1 MLEKAQHLIHLTKEQ
16 QFTTLNLSGCRLT
29 EIPEEVA
36 EMVWLEELD
45 LAQNQI
51 SDLELLKR
59 LINLKI
65 LWLYQNQIKDL
76 EPISGLVN
84 LQKIELSLNQ
94 ISELNPLKGLENL
107 QALGLDHNPI
117 SDLNPLKGLSNLQT
131 LDLKA
136 NQVSDLSPIADLENL
151 QSLGL
156 DQNQVSDLSPLK
168 GLSNLLT
175 LELAENSISDLFPLK
190 ELDRLQSLDLSK
202 NQISDLRQ
210 LKNLSNLRTLDLS
223 QNQINDIDS
232 LANLVKLN
240 RLQLYQNQI
249 SDLKPLVGL
258 HNLQT
263 LRLSQ
268 NQISDIGPLTKLFNL
283 GVLWLDQNQ
292 ISDLQ
297 PLSTLVNLKDISL
310 DQNQISDLQPL
321 AGLIKTEFLSLN
333 QNHISNINPL
343 VGLASLQALLLTQNQ
358 VSDISLFANLSDL
371 RALAL
376 DQNKLPSLAKIEF
389 LTDKSKYKDLTHL
402 SLFGNPMNGI
412 DEKILGDKKHEDVL
426 SPLRQF
432 FSQYKKG
439 KKRLFEAK
447 LILVGE
453 GGVGKTS
460 LKQKLKFNQYQAKPG
475 AIPSTEGIL
484 SEPWD
489 LKGVSIP
496 GQPKSQQVRLN
507 IWDFG
512 GQEIDHQTHQFFL
525 TKSSVYL
532 FVSNSRL
539 GDTQSKFDYWLN
551 IIHKLAPDSPVLV
564 VRNLFD
570 NQKEPFRF
578 EEWRQKYVGQINPKS
593 VTVACTQRDDKGIDQ
608 VLDFIRKS
616 LPELENFG
624 VEWPLSYVEIRHE
637 LEALALNEL
646 NYIPFDQYADIC
658 SRHGL
663 ETDEEA
669 ETLAAYLH
677 NIGTI
682 LHYQEDPVLRELVI
696 LNPQWLTGAFYKIIR
711 DEGVNKE
718 KGLFT
723 RSMLKEIWDRKL
735 YPSDK
740 YPQLIELMMKFELC
754 FPLEQRNHYIIPQL
768 LQEAENKEARK
779 AISGQD
785 TLRFQ
790 YHYDDVLPAGMI
802 SRFICKQHGN
812 IAKDAEGNFL
822 YWRYGVLIQREETL
836 ALIEQPIGDT
846 KILVT
851 VQGKHKRELLAV
863 IRDCFDQLHR
873 PLNNLKPVE
882 ILPCNCEVCAKSKDP
897 HPFKYEVIKRRLNDP
912 DVYERCDIS
921 DAKVNRRTLYADA
934 IDETYIDKERIK
946 ALIASGQI
954 DKVMQD
960 YGTDH
965 RFFDMKMRYGILSN
979 EHFIGTLTT
988 DEYLARKMQVAQGL
1002 LENLDR
1008 ND

>member
-1 MLEKAQHLIHLTKEQ
+1 MSEIALQRIREAKEKQL
-16 QFTTLNLSGCRLT
+16 TTLDLSDCGLT
-29 EIPEEVA
+29 EIPEEVG
-36 EMVWLEELD
+36 EMVWLERLSLD
-45 LAQNQI
+45 KNRI
-51 SDLELLKR
+51 SDVKPLEG
-59 LINLKI
+59 LINLQ
-65 LWLYQNQIKDL
+65 Y
-76 EPISGLVN
+76 
-84 LQKIELSLNQ
+84 
-94 ISELNPLKGLENL
+94 
-107 QALGLDHNPI
+107 
-117 SDLNPLKGLSNLQT
+117 
-131 LDLKA
+131 
-136 NQVSDLSPIADLENL
+136 
-151 QSLGL
+151 
-156 DQNQVSDLSPLK
+156 
-168 GLSNLLT
+168 
-175 LELAENSISDLFPLK
+175 
-190 ELDRLQSLDLSK
+190 
-202 NQISDLRQ
+202 
-210 LKNLSNLRTLDLS
+210 
-223 QNQINDIDS
+223 
-232 LANLVKLN
+232 
-240 RLQLYQNQI
+240 
-249 SDLKPLVGL
+249 
-258 HNLQT
+258 
-263 LRLSQ
+263 
-268 NQISDIGPLTKLFNL
+268 
-283 GVLWLDQNQ
+283 LWLDQNQ
-292 ISDLQ
+292 ISDIKPLEGLTDLQ
-297 PLSTLVNLKDISL
+297 GLWLY
-310 DQNQISDLQPL
+310 QNQISDIKPLEDLINLQSLWLLQNQIRDIKPL
-321 AGLIKTEFLSLN
+321 ERLMKLQLLTLSQNQISDIKSLEGLINLKGLSL
-333 QNHISNINPL
+333 
-343 VGLASLQALLLTQNQ
+343 GQNQ
-358 VSDISLFANLSDL
+358 ISDIKSLEPLIKL
-371 RALAL
+371 QILIL
-376 DQNKLPSLAKIEF
+376 DQNQLPSLSKIEF
-389 LTDKSKYKDLTHL
+389 LTDKSKFKKLVDL

-412 DEKILGDKKHEDVL
+412 DEKILGTKPDNNIL
-426 SPLRQF
+426 PSLRQY

-447 LILVGE
+447 LVLVGE

-551 IIHKLAPDSPVLV
+551 IISKLAPDSPVLV

-578 EEWRQKYVGQINPKS
+578 EEWRQKYAGQINPKS
-593 VTVACTQRDDKGIDQ
+593 VTVACTQRDEKGIDQ

-682 LHYQEDPVLRELVI
+682 LHYQDDPVLRELVI

-711 DEGVNKE
+711 DEDVNKE

-723 RSMLKEIWDRKL
+723 RSMLKDIWDRKL

-897 HPFKYEVIKRRLNDP
+897 HPFKYEVIKRRLNNP
-912 DVYERCDIS
+912 DVFEICDIS

-934 IDETYIDKERIK
+934 IDDTYIDKERIK

-979 EHFIGTLTT
+979 EHVIGTLTT